1 MRRRQQRLRRCAR
14 PERGPRRCPPP
25 RHHRLAGLQVS
36 RALLPP
42 VNARADSTADTE
54 CLRAGASAAASS
66 SATAR
71 LTKSIKKLQ
80 EQYAAVLGRAPQ
92 GRKAR
97 DSEWLQ
103 AAIAAG
109 SKDDEDDD
117 EEEESEESE
126 EEEEESEEEEEDE
139 EEEEEEEEDEDHDEE
154 EEEEEEEEAEEEE
167 EEEEEE
173 EWEWEEE
180 E

>member
-1 MRRRQQRLRRCAR
+1 M
-14 PERGPRRCPPP
+14 
-25 RHHRLAGLQVS
+25 S

-42 VNARADSTADTE
+42 ANARADSTANAE

-71 LTKSIKKLQ
+71 LTKSINKLQ
-80 EQYAAVLGRAPQ
+80 EQYTAVVGRAPQ

-109 SKDDEDDD
+109 PKDDEDD
-117 EEEESEESE
+117 EEEEEESE
-126 EEEEESEEEEEDE
+126 EEEEESEEE
-139 EEEEEEEEDEDHDEE
+139 
-154 EEEEEEEEAEEEE
+154 
-167 EEEEEE
+167 
-173 EWEWEEE
+173 
-180 E
+180 